1 MRTPVLAPAFVDGA
15 LNVSQ
20 GGGPVAADRRDACVA
35 IPEIGL
41 GPRIVFDPAADAP
54 FPFVQ
59 DHVACLDATEFAIRM
74 YRGECRVGT
83 EFPRSTRFAVS
94 RGDRGGL
101 PLAHGQGVVL
111 EVVCGER
118 GVQVVGLAVA
128 GGLQHALQQIA
139 AGVDQRSDCGAP
151 ATPQRLTDAPM
162 HVSHHTIA
170 AVQIWL
176 LAALIGFIVA
186 AQGADVRAPEGGF
199 YAAEVLEMRGASAF
213 RYIACQNLAVL
224 CLLVAGVLS
233 FGIITAVVLI
243 FNGALLGIEVAVAVW
258 TGVSL
263 VNLLA
268 VLLPHGIIGMGALLA
283 AGEMGLRS
291 SAGLLVSG
299 RGILAALPQAAR
311 RFAFLGCLIVA
322 AAAIEAWVTLP
333 LAEVLVRA

>member
-1 MRTPVLAPAFVDGA
+1 MRVSSPDFFCLKVTVIAQLGEGRLDVRTPVLAPAFVDGA

-74 YRGECRVGT
+74 CRGEYRVGT

-94 RGDRGGL
+94 RGDL
-101 PLAHGQGVVL
+101 PLAHGQGVVF

-128 GGLQHALQQIA
+128 GGLQHALQQ
-139 AGVDQRSDCGAP
+139 
-151 ATPQRLTDAPM
+151 
-162 HVSHHTIA
+162 IA

-213 RYIACQNLAVL
+213 RYIARQNLAVL

>member
-41 GPRIVFDPAADAP
+41 GPRIVFDPAADVP

-139 AGVDQRSDCGAP
+139 A
-151 ATPQRLTDAPM
+151 
-162 HVSHHTIA
+162 
-170 AVQIWL
+170 VQIWL

-213 RYIACQNLAVL
+213 RYIARQNLAVL

-268 VLLPHGIIGMGALLA
+268 VLLPHGVIEMGALLA
-283 AGEMGLRS
+283 AGGMGLRS

-299 RGILAALPQAAR
+299 RGILGVHLSVGGEYCAGARPASTGTLAELRRVVAAR
-311 RFAFLGCLIVA
+311 
-322 AAAIEAWVTLP
+322 
-333 LAEVLVRA
+333 